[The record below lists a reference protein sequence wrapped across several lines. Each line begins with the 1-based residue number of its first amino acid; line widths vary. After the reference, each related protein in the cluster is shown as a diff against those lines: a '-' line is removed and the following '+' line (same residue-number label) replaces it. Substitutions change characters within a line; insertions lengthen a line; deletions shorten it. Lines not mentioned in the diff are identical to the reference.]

1 MSEPLKIS
9 ILDRTDTEE
18 FTQLIEL
25 LKKFTIETYIKNK
38 PEYATFKD
46 NKQMEYVNI
55 SIQEFEGK

>member
-25 LKKFTIETYIKNK
+25 LKKN
-38 PEYATFKD
+38 PE
-46 NKQMEYVNI
+46 
-55 SIQEFEGK
+55 SP